1 VCDLSVWGSSEL
13 GRTDLAAKQ
22 RRARISDDSASSLG
36 VQSLAFAGVQA
47 TGSVQGQMRLG
58 TGSLGAD
65 IMPHVSFKRKL
76 LAVCD
81 IILASPP
88 CSPACSR
95 SIISASSP
103 PNRTPLASNVS
114 NTPMTPPVLQRR
126 NVNNFMDL
134 LEIVLDVNVD
144 DGQRIFPVRLPAP
157 VLRRIVDLLFPG
169 TSLATP
175 RPIKDAEEMP
185 NLLDWASTLYHTGEC
200 VGVTAAEGVCTA
212 RLRVM
217 RQVAKELAAPPDLA
231 SLLLLVLTCSVV
243 VSPTADSAES
253 DSARR
258 LVTASN
264 APGACPYTLVF
275 LSSEWGYFCE
285 VRTLLPTF
293 TALCMRSALISTCLS
308 PAVPDSSR
316 QRHLAGTLH
325 LSCSPLKCV
334 WTHFSCGSRHYCS
347 LSGPMR
353 MRRARRRRREFISLT
368 RAIACDTWCAK
379 ASSIFTQGHRG
390 DIRSRAGHC

>member
-1 VCDLSVWGSSEL
+1 VRVGAVWTAGWGAYIETAVCDLSVWGSSEL

-22 RRARISDDSASSLG
+22 RRARISDGSASSLG
-36 VQSLAFAGVQA
+36 VQSLASAGVQA

-58 TGSLGAD
+58 AD
-65 IMPHVSFKRKL
+65 IVPHVSFKRKL

-95 SIISASSP
+95 GIISVSSP
-103 PNRTPLASNVS
+103 PGRTPLASNVS
-114 NTPMTPPVLQRR
+114 NTPMTPPMLQRR
-126 NVNNFMDL
+126 NVNNFVDL
-134 LEIVLDVNVD
+134 LEIVLDVDVD

-175 RPIKDAEEMP
+175 RPIRDAGKMP
-185 NLLDWASTLYHTGEC
+185 NLLDWASTLYRTGEC
-200 VGVTAAEGVCTA
+200 VGDTAAEDVCTA

-243 VSPTADSAES
+243 VSPSADITES
-253 DSARR
+253 NSARR
-258 LVTASN
+258 LVTTSN

-275 LSSEWGYFCE
+275 LSSEWGHFCE

-308 PAVPDSSR
+308 PAVSDSSR
-316 QRHLAGTLH
+316 
-325 LSCSPLKCV
+325 
-334 WTHFSCGSRHYCS
+334 
-347 LSGPMR
+347 
-353 MRRARRRRREFISLT
+353 
-368 RAIACDTWCAK
+368 
-379 ASSIFTQGHRG
+379 
-390 DIRSRAGHC
+390 